1 MIEICNSQ
9 GEKNTIRDGVSTY
22 TTYTAYS
29 LYTVYTVYTAY
40 TAFTAYATLLTLL
53 LCMNTRAHNICH
65 DDNCRLIVF
74 AINCNHSKII
84 AINGF

>member
-9 GEKNTIRDGVSTY
+9 GEKNTIRDGGSTY

-29 LYTVYTVYTAY
+29 LYTVYTVYTSY

-53 LCMNTRAHNICH
+53 LCMNTRAHNLCH
-65 DDNCRLIVF
+65 DNRRLIVL

-84 AINGF
+84 AINRF

>member
-40 TAFTAYATLLTLL
+40 TAFTAYQASLFLRLMVRILT
-53 LCMNTRAHNICH
+53 M
-65 DDNCRLIVF
+65 
-74 AINCNHSKII
+74 
-84 AINGF
+84 